1 MMAITFFLGDGP
13 SICDIPSYLDS
24 PHLAKLT
31 LKYFEKKYMLN
42 RKWLNMLC
50 NVSSYVVIQHCLA
63 LPNMNKNWL
72 SMYYGE
78 YTMVLYSM
86 VEKCYNG
93 YELVVFSGHR
103 IFQCFLSLF
112 HKVL

>member
-1 MMAITFFLGDGP
+1 
-13 SICDIPSYLDS
+13 
-24 PHLAKLT
+24 
-31 LKYFEKKYMLN
+31 
-42 RKWLNMLC
+42 MLC

-93 YELVVFSGHR
+93 YELVVFSGHGSSYIRR
-103 IFQCFLSLF
+103 IHTCQDSYR
-112 HKVL
+112 

>member
-1 MMAITFFLGDGP
+1 
-13 SICDIPSYLDS
+13 
-24 PHLAKLT
+24 
-31 LKYFEKKYMLN
+31 
-42 RKWLNMLC
+42 MLC

-103 IFQCFLSLF
+103 NFGT
-112 HKVL
+112 